1 MTLPATDRMREAA
14 ASLDGRVDRLR
25 GEGRRKALEAAARI
39 RAAHIAGFPCRTR
52 DEAVRVH
59 RALAREV
66 FSRLAIFMGP
76 LETASFFASLA
87 KGGAVV
93 PASPAKARAVAEA
106 ERLFR
111 PANDEVEQ

>member
-87 KGGAVV
+87 SRAHSGAHD
-93 PASPAKARAVAEA
+93 
-106 ERLFR
+106 ERRFIALQL
-111 PANDEVEQ
+111 VEKLA